1 MLLDNFMSDT
11 DSFVIAVE
19 PISKLEHAHNM
30 VEHLFDKYREDPY
43 MLSKTHNYIT
53 FQLPHILNNMK
64 KEHEE
69 RIQRMEDLTVEQY
82 SFIESFMVSNHYFY
96 VASTEQFFIYDGL
109 NYRVQ
114 NEDDIIH
121 HVLSS
126 ISKDRQLLC
135 WKQRTKNYAMK
146 KIKENNLLKSVP
158 ESETIQMVLD
168 ALYPSLFATKA
179 EAKYFLCIL
188 GDSIFKKNTD
198 LVHFMDAKSKNFI
211 RELNVLC
218 QLLIGCNLSNTI
230 RHKYHEHDYSMC
242 RFLKINNVVQSEN
255 TWMPIKTYMA
265 LDLICV
271 ACHYSIRYKSSDE
284 FVLNSSNEPS
294 LVDSV
299 FYLKNTT
306 PDALVNLFISDYLQI
321 KRGQRSSSFGDQVN
335 DVSDNV
341 CIRTPQIS
349 WRDMQYL
356 WKQFLDSKQL
366 PAVVFQQT
374 LKPLLT
380 NKMSEFYS
388 ESFDSFIGISCKHLP
403 LIQKFLQFWQE
414 TIVCEE
420 CGQNEYEIG
429 EICFLLKKWC
439 EDRNDVGKNMNDK
452 QILDLLSYFFPDI
465 EIEKD
470 KYIYNIK
477 CALWDKHSDVQMGL
491 EQLKAQ
497 LQNKYNESPHP
508 TIPKTIISIY
518 DAYKFYCKFAM
529 NLRNTTEQIVSKSYF
544 EKYVLEN
551 MEEYVLELK
560 YISVE
565 WLGS

>member
-1 MLLDNFMSDT
+1 MSNADT
-11 DSFVIAVE
+11 SAITIE

-30 VEHLFDKYREDPY
+30 IEHLFEKYRDDPY
-43 MLSKTHNYIT
+43 MLSKTHNYVT
-53 FQLPHILNNMK
+53 FQLPHILNNLK

-69 RIQRMEDLTVEQY
+69 RIQRMEDLTIEQY

-146 KIKENNLLKSVP
+146 RIKENNLLKSVP

-188 GDSIFKKNTD
+188 GDSIFKKNTE

-218 QLLIGCNLSNTI
+218 QLLIGCNLSSTI
-230 RHKYHEHDYSMC
+230 RHKYHEHDYSAC

-284 FVLNSSNEPS
+284 FILNSSNDPT
-294 LVDSV
+294 LVDNV

-306 PDALVNLFISDYLQI
+306 PDALVNLFITDYLQI
-321 KRGQRSSSFGDQVN
+321 KKGQRSSSFGDQVN
-335 DVSDNV
+335 DASDNV
-341 CIRTPQIS
+341 YVRTPQIS

-388 ESFDSFIGISCKHLP
+388 ESLDSFIGISCKHLP
-403 LIQKFLQFWQE
+403 LIQKFLHFWEE

-429 EICFLLKKWC
+429 EICFLLKKWG

-452 QILDLLSYFFPDI
+452 QILDLLSYFFPNI

-477 CALWDKHSDVQMGL
+477 CTLWDKHADVQIGL

-508 TIPKTIISIY
+508 IIQTTIISIY

-551 MEEYVLELK
+551 MEEYVVESK

-565 WLGS
+565 WLSS